1 METPTG
7 GTIELPVVLR
17 FVEVATDTLAEARE
31 EIDAL
36 NVYPVPDGDTGTN
49 MYLTV
54 TAAREAITE
63 AVAQGADFAQALAAF
78 GRGALL
84 GARGNSGVI
93 LSQMLGAI
101 GKRLAARAPD
111 ERNAI
116 VVAEAL
122 RDATTAS
129 YAAVGQPV
137 EGTMLSVAAAA
148 ATRAGGPPPG
158 GPRRPPAPPGP
169 GRRARP
175 RGCGRRRPPP
185 PPRRSTP
192 ATRTHAPATCSPPRR
207 QPPARPWPGHPSSS
221 RSWPTRAW
229 SMPVVGAGA

>member
-1 METPTG
+1 MNQPSGQPRKSNRGGHAEANCHRALIQRGRPQPITSAPMETPTG

-17 FVEVATDTLAEARE
+17 FVEVATDALAEARE

-54 TAAREAITE
+54 TAAREAITD
-63 AVAQGADFAQALAAF
+63 AVAQGADLPQALAAF

-93 LSQMLGAI
+93 LSPMLGAI
-101 GKRLAARAPD
+101 GKRLAARGPD
-111 ERNAI
+111 ERNAT
-116 VVAEAL
+116 VVAEAM

-148 ATRAGGPPPG
+148 ATA
-158 GPRRPPAPPGP
+158 
-169 GRRARP
+169 
-175 RGCGRRRPPP
+175 
-185 PPRRSTP
+185 
-192 ATRTHAPATCSPPRR
+192 
-207 QPPARPWPGHPSSS
+207 
-221 RSWPTRAW
+221 
-229 SMPVVGAGA
+229 